1 MSIPIGARITYR
13 YHLVCPLNIR
23 LVMTATVNNT
33 VAIRFNKFKKVFI
46 FQHGWMNGESWAYPV
61 MDKFT
66 HLDEALYFF
75 STRC

>member
-46 FQHGWMNGESWAYPV
+46 FHRFLLPV
-61 MDKFT
+61 T
-66 HLDEALYFF
+66 YQSYELPHRHLDPLSAAVKL
-75 STRC
+75 